1 MLVRALPIPSK
12 SPAIGSRAIG
22 NMKAFPTFC
31 NVVNI
36 DFDSIDIISPPLNC
50 Y

>member
-1 MLVRALPIPSK
+1 MVSAPPTPSK
-12 SPAIGSRAIG
+12 IPAIGRRAIG
-22 NMKAFPTFC
+22 NIKAFPTFC

-36 DFDSIDIISPPLNC
+36 DPDDVDITSPPLNC